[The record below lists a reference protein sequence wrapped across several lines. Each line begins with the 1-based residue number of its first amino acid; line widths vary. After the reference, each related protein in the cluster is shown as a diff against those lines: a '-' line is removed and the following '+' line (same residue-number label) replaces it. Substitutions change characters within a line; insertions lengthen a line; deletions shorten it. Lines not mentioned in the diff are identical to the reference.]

1 MSSTKKLKLEELNR
15 IDVETFKQTK
25 KIPLVL
31 VLDNVRSMHNVGS
44 VFRTADAFVVEKIIL
59 CGITPIPP
67 HREIQKAALGATE
80 SVDWHHY
87 TDVCEA
93 LGVLKNQGYQCIGVE
108 QTTTSQSIE
117 SFPIKRDLRYAL
129 VLGNEVDGLS
139 DNSLS
144 LYDHFLEI
152 PQYGT
157 KHSLNVSICAGI
169 VIWEFFKTL
178 H

>member
-15 IDVETFKQTK
+15 IDVETFKK
-25 KIPLVL
+25 KEKIPLVV

-44 VFRTADAFVVEKIIL
+44 IFRTADAFIVEKIIL
-59 CGITPIPP
+59 CGITPTPP

-80 SVDWHHY
+80 SVDWEHAASIS
-87 TDVCEA
+87 EA
-93 LGVLKNQGYQCIGVE
+93 LQDLKSKGYTCIGIE
-108 QTTTSQSIE
+108 QTTHSENLE
-117 SFPIKRDLRYAL
+117 SFAIKKNTAYAV

-139 DNSLS
+139 EESLS

-157 KHSLNVSICAGI
+157 KHSLNVSICGGI
-169 VIWEFFKTL
+169 ILWEFFKKL
-178 H
+178 Q